1 MVIKITE
8 MKHLQLLLILLS
20 FYPFCNAQEVKNNP
34 AEPGWE
40 IRVTEKDN
48 YTGVALANG
57 RIGLM
62 PSDVPFT
69 TNAIYLNNV
78 YDKESPLGDTR
89 LLKGINFANARLS
102 IDGEIIT
109 GDNISQ
115 WTQTLNMKEAWMST
129 SFQFKDKAVVTC
141 RMYALRQMPYAAL
154 IDITVQAL
162 SGPIE
167 IRAEGIINCPVEYK
181 PDTSAFR
188 ILKDAEIVMPLLQT
202 IAWSPSG
209 KYRLAASASFLFNET
224 EKTPQLSST
233 TNQPGT
239 STTSF
244 TKRLAAREKYNFAW
258 AGAVCTSK
266 DFNDPQA
273 ESERM
278 VIYLLREKKAKVI
291 ERHKQ
296 DWATLWESDIIIE
309 GDPVSQQDIRLA
321 IYHLYAFSAE
331 GSRLSIPPMGL
342 SSQNYNG
349 HIFWDS
355 ELWMFPP
362 LLVFHPEIA
371 RSMLDYRY
379 DRLAKARQKAAN
391 FGYKGA
397 MFPWESDDT
406 GEEAT
411 PPWALTG
418 TFEHHITAD
427 VGIAF
432 WNYYRVTADKQWL
445 RETGYPVL
453 KEVADFWVSRA
464 EKNNDGTW
472 SINNVVGAN
481 EFAPNVDDNA
491 FTNGSAKAALQ
502 YANLAAAELGITP
515 PPLWKEVADK
525 LSFHF
530 FADGVMKEHSHYNG
544 ERIKQADV
552 NLLAYPLELVTDEN
566 RVRQDLEYYKP
577 KIAEEGPAMGHS
589 ILSILY
595 ARLGD
600 NQRALELWKKSYEPN
615 KRPPFGAL
623 SETAV
628 QNHPYFTT
636 GAGGML
642 QAVIFGFA
650 GLHLTEEGLIRQ
662 TPCLPAHWKSLT
674 IKRSGEN
681 EIRVTNAK
689 H

>member
-1 MVIKITE
+1 
-8 MKHLQLLLILLS
+8 MKQIQLLIL
-20 FYPFCNAQEVKNNP
+20 FCLLAGFSHSQQVKKP
-34 AEPGWE
+34 SHDPGWE
-40 IRVTEKDN
+40 IRATEREN
-48 YTGVALANG
+48 YTGVALSNG

-62 PSDVPFT
+62 PSEQPFI

-89 LLKGINFANARLS
+89 LLKGINFANVTLS
-102 IDGEIIT
+102 IDGEPIT
-109 GDNISQ
+109 GDIINNWS
-115 WTQTLNMKEAWMST
+115 QTLNMKEAWMST
-129 SFQFKDKAVVTC
+129 SFVFRDKAEVTC
-141 RMYALRQMPYAAL
+141 RTYALRQMPYAAL
-154 IDITVQAL
+154 MDITVKAMSRQV
-162 SGPIE
+162 E
-167 IRAEGIINCPVEYK
+167 IKAEGVIKRPAEYT

-202 IAWSPSG
+202 IAFSPSG
-209 KYRLAASASFLFNET
+209 KYRLASSASFLFDQT
-224 EKTPQLSST
+224 TSTPQLTADTKESA
-233 TNQPGT
+233 T
-239 STTSF
+239 SKAGF
-244 TKRLAAREKYNFAW
+244 TVKIPAGGSYKFAW
-258 AGAVCTSK
+258 AGAACTSK

-278 VIYLLREKKAKVI
+278 VIYLLREKKENII
-291 ERHKQ
+291 ERHKRE
-296 DWATLWESDIIIE
+296 WAALWKSDIVIE
-309 GDPVSQQDIRLA
+309 GDPVSQQDVRLA
-321 IYHLYAFSAE
+321 LYHLYAFSAP

-362 LLVFHPEIA
+362 LLVFHPEMA
-371 RSMLDYRY
+371 RAMLDYRY
-379 DRLAKARQKAAN
+379 DRLPKARQKAAN

-432 WNYYRVTADKQWL
+432 WNYYRVTNNKQWL
-445 RETGYPVL
+445 METGYPVI

-464 EKNNDGTW
+464 EKNADGSW

-491 FTNGSAKAALQ
+491 FTNGSAKAVLQ
-502 YANLAAAELGITP
+502 FAMKAAAELGYAA
-515 PPLWKEVADK
+515 PPLWKEVSDNLK
-525 LSFHF
+525 FHYF
-530 FADGVMKEHSHYNG
+530 PNGVMKEHSRYAG

-552 NLLAYPLELVTDEN
+552 NLLAYPLELVTTEQQ
-566 RVRQDLEYYKP
+566 VTADLEYYQP

-595 ARLGD
+595 SRLGH
-600 NQRALELWKKSYEPN
+600 NKQAYELFKRSYEPN

-628 QNHPYFTT
+628 QNNPYFCT

-642 QAVIFGFA
+642 QAVIFGFG
-650 GLHLTEEGLIRQ
+650 GLHLTDQGLIRSN
-662 TPCLPAHWKSLT
+662 PCLPDHWKSLT
-674 IKRSGEN
+674 IKIAGRED
-681 EIRVTNAK
+681 IRVVNE
-689 H
+689 